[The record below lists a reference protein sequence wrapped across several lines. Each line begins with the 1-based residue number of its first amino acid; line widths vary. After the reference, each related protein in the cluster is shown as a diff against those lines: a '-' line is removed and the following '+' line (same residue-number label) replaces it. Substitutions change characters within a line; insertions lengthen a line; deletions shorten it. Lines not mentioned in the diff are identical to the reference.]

1 MNTTSTKDQG
11 VLAGRTWVLIVLTL
25 VYTFNHVDRQILITV
40 IEPIK
45 AEFGLS
51 DEQIGL
57 LTGLA
62 FAALY
67 ATLGIPVA
75 MWADRGNRRN
85 IITLALT
92 IWSGMTALTG
102 LANNF
107 WHLFLAR
114 MGVGI
119 GESGGTPPATSMIA
133 DLYPPQQRAF
143 ALGVYTTGI
152 GFGIMVGY
160 ILGAFV
166 YAQFGWRAAF
176 FAAGIPG
183 LLLALLV
190 RFTVTE
196 PVRGSSD
203 AYQSTEDAPGF
214 LETLKFMLSQ
224 QSYMLILAGCLMIC
238 ISANAFVAFTS
249 SYLQRT
255 FDVTVSQVS
264 LPLGLL
270 IGGVGGAGAMILGA
284 VCDRLSARDLRWRPW
299 MIAVCSAAAL
309 PFAWMMLSAHS
320 VEMAYVWNIIPSFV
334 GLIYASIAYT
344 ATQELVQVRMRS
356 VAAAFT
362 LFSLTLIGIG
372 GGPWIAGRISDMFL
386 DAGNAAP
393 LASALKVILAFN
405 AASIVCLLLAGRTY
419 RKDVERAAGTPSP
432 RPEHVAVHETEAVG

>member
-1 MNTTSTKDQG
+1 MTIPTATTPKP
-11 VLAGRTWVLIVLTL
+11 AINRTWVLIVLTL

-40 IEPIK
+40 IEPVK

-51 DEQIGL
+51 DKQIGW

-62 FAALY
+62 FAAFY

-85 IITLALT
+85 IISLALT
-92 IWSGMTALTG
+92 VWSGMTALTG
-102 LANNF
+102 FAQNF
-107 WHLFLAR
+107 WHLLLAR
-114 MGVGI
+114 IGVGV
-119 GESGGTPPATSMIA
+119 GEAGGTPPATSMIA

-152 GFGIMVGY
+152 GFGIMIGY

-166 YAQFGWRAAF
+166 YDQFGWRAAF

-183 LLLALLV
+183 LLLALVV
-190 RFTVTE
+190 RFTVPE
-196 PVRGSSD
+196 PVRGFAD
-203 AYQSTEDAPGF
+203 ARETTEDEDAPKF
-214 LETLKFMLSQ
+214 TETLKFMLSQ
-224 QSYMLILAGCLMIC
+224 QSYILLLLGCLMIC

-255 FDVTVSQVS
+255 FDVTVSEVS

-284 VCDRLSARDLRWRPW
+284 VCDKLSANDLRWRPW
-299 MIAVCSAAAL
+299 MIAACSAVAL
-309 PFAWMMLSAHS
+309 PFAWMMLSARS
-320 VEMAYVWNIIPSFV
+320 VEMAYVWNLVPSFV

-344 ATQELVQVRMRS
+344 ATQELVKVRMRS

-372 GGPWIAGRISDMFL
+372 GGPVIAGTVSDMFL
-386 DAGNAAP
+386 AAGHAAP
-393 LASALKVILAFN
+393 LASALKVILGFN
-405 AASIVCLLLAGRTY
+405 AASIILLVLAGFKY
-419 RKDVERAAGTPSP
+419 RDDAIRAA
-432 RPEHVAVHETEAVG
+432 A

>member
-1 MNTTSTKDQG
+1 MSTATSEKP
-11 VLAGRTWVLIVLTL
+11 AIAHGRTWVLIVLTL

-45 AEFGLS
+45 ADFGLS

-102 LANNF
+102 FAQNF

-133 DLYPPQQRAF
+133 DLYPPRQRAF

-152 GFGIMVGY
+152 GFGIMIGY

-176 FAAGIPG
+176 FAAGVPG

-190 RFTVTE
+190 RFTVKE
-196 PVRGSSD
+196 PVRGFAD
-203 AYQSTEDAPGF
+203 AHQSTEDAPGF
-214 LETLKFMLSQ
+214 FETMRFMLSQ
-224 QSYMLILAGCLMIC
+224 QSYMLILLGCLMIC

-255 FDVTVSQVS
+255 FDVTVAQVS

-284 VCDRLSARDLRWRPW
+284 LCDKLSANDLRWRPW
-299 MIAVCSAAAL
+299 IIAACSAVAL
-309 PFAWMMLSAHS
+309 PFAWMMLSATT
-320 VEMAYVWNIIPSFV
+320 VEMAYLWNIVPSFV

-344 ATQELVQVRMRS
+344 ATQELVKVRMRS

-372 GGPWIAGRISDMFL
+372 GGPWIAGKISDMFL
-386 DAGNAAP
+386 AAGNPAP
-393 LASALKVILAFN
+393 LASALKVILGFN
-405 AASIVCLLLAGRTY
+405 AASIICLVLAGRTY
-419 RKDVERAAGTPSP
+419 RKDAARAAGHPEP
-432 RPEHVAVHETEAVG
+432 EPEHIEVPGEAVG

>member
-1 MNTTSTKDQG
+1 MTVPSATLPRPAIN
-11 VLAGRTWVLIVLTL
+11 RTWVLIVLTL

-62 FAALY
+62 FAAFY

-85 IITLALT
+85 IIALALT
-92 IWSGMTALTG
+92 VWSGMTALTG
-102 LANNF
+102 FANNF

-114 MGVGI
+114 MGVGV

-152 GFGIMVGY
+152 GVGIMIGY
-160 ILGAFV
+160 ILGAYV
-166 YAQFGWRAAF
+166 YAHFGWRAAF

-183 LLLALLV
+183 LILALLV
-190 RFTVTE
+190 RFTVAEPIRGFADARETTE
-196 PVRGSSD
+196 
-203 AYQSTEDAPGF
+203 AAPGF
-214 LETLKFMLSQ
+214 LETMKFMLTQ
-224 QSYMLILAGCLMIC
+224 QSYMLLLLGCLMIC

-255 FDVTVSQVS
+255 FDVPLQEVS

-270 IGGVGGAGAMILGA
+270 IGGVGGAGAMILGSL
-284 VCDRLSARDLRWRPW
+284 CDKLSANDLRWRPW
-299 MIAVCSAAAL
+299 IIAACSAAAL
-309 PFAWMMLSAHS
+309 PFAWMMLSAES
-320 VEMAYVWNIIPSFV
+320 LQAAYLWNLVPSFV
-334 GLIYASIAYT
+334 GLIYASVAYT
-344 ATQELVQVRMRS
+344 ATQELVKVRMRS

-372 GGPWIAGRISDMFL
+372 GGPWIAGRISDWFL
-386 DAGNAAP
+386 AQGDPAP
-393 LASALKVILAFN
+393 LASALKVILGFN
-405 AASIVCLLLAGRTY
+405 ALSIVLLVLAGFKY
-419 RKDVERAAGTPSP
+419 REDAARAA
-432 RPEHVAVHETEAVG
+432 A

>member
-1 MNTTSTKDQG
+1 MTATSAIMPKP
-11 VLAGRTWVLIVLTL
+11 VINRTWVLIVLTL

-85 IITLALT
+85 IIALALT
-92 IWSGMTALTG
+92 VWSGMTALTG
-102 LANNF
+102 FAQNF
-107 WHLFLAR
+107 THLFLTR

-119 GESGGTPPATSMIA
+119 GESGGTPPATSMLA
-133 DLYPPQQRAF
+133 DLYPPKHRAF

-152 GFGIMVGY
+152 GFGIMIGY
-160 ILGAFV
+160 ILGAYV
-166 YAQFGWRAAF
+166 YAHFGWRAAF

-183 LLLALLV
+183 LILALLV
-190 RFTVTE
+190 RFTVPEPIRGFADARETTE
-196 PVRGSSD
+196 
-203 AYQSTEDAPGF
+203 EAPGF
-214 LETLKFMLSQ
+214 LETLKFMMSQ
-224 QSYMLILAGCLMIC
+224 QSYILILLGCLMIC

-255 FDVTVSQVS
+255 FEVTLAEVS

-284 VCDRLSARDLRWRPW
+284 VCDRLSANDLRWRPW
-299 MIAVCSAAAL
+299 IIAVCSAVAL
-309 PFAWMMLSAHS
+309 PFAWMMLNAAS
-320 VEMAYVWNIIPSFV
+320 VEMAYVWNVVPSFV

-344 ATQELVQVRMRS
+344 ATQELVKVRMRS

-372 GGPWIAGRISDMFL
+372 GGPWIAGRISDYFL
-386 DAGNAAP
+386 AAGHAAP
-393 LASALKVILAFN
+393 LASALKVILGFN
-405 AASIVCLLLAGRTY
+405 AASIILLVLAGFRY
-419 RKDVERAAGTPSP
+419 RQDAARAA
-432 RPEHVAVHETEAVG
+432 A

>member
-1 MNTTSTKDQG
+1 MSTATSEKPAIAQ
-11 VLAGRTWVLIVLTL
+11 GRTWVLIVLTL

-45 AEFGLS
+45 ADFGLS

-102 LANNF
+102 FAQNF

-133 DLYPPQQRAF
+133 DLYPPRQRAF

-152 GFGIMVGY
+152 GFGIMIGY

-176 FAAGIPG
+176 FAAGVPG

-190 RFTVTE
+190 RFTVKE
-196 PVRGSSD
+196 PVRGFAD
-203 AYQSTEDAPGF
+203 AHQSTEDAPGF
-214 LETLKFMLSQ
+214 FETMRFMLSQ
-224 QSYMLILAGCLMIC
+224 QSYMLILLGCLMIC

-255 FDVTVSQVS
+255 FDVTVAQVS

-284 VCDRLSARDLRWRPW
+284 LCDKLSANDLRWRPW
-299 MIAVCSAAAL
+299 IIAACSAVAL
-309 PFAWMMLSAHS
+309 PFAWMMLSATT
-320 VEMAYVWNIIPSFV
+320 VEMAYLWNIVPSFV

-344 ATQELVQVRMRS
+344 ATQELVKVRMRS

-372 GGPWIAGRISDMFL
+372 GGPWIAGKISDMFL
-386 DAGNAAP
+386 AAGNPAP
-393 LASALKVILAFN
+393 LASALKVILGFN
-405 AASIVCLLLAGRTY
+405 AASIICLVLAGRTY
-419 RKDVERAAGTPSP
+419 RKDAARAAGHPEP
-432 RPEHVAVHETEAVG
+432 EPEHIEVPGEAVG

>member
-270 IGGVGGAGAMILGA
+270 LTEQLRKHHRQAERRPGHDKAAHLYHVEIL
-284 VCDRLSARDLRWRPW
+284 V
-299 MIAVCSAAAL
+299 
-309 PFAWMMLSAHS
+309 
-320 VEMAYVWNIIPSFV
+320 VECE
-334 GLIYASIAYT
+334 T
-344 ATQELVQVRMRS
+344 
-356 VAAAFT
+356 
-362 LFSLTLIGIG
+362 
-372 GGPWIAGRISDMFL
+372 
-386 DAGNAAP
+386 
-393 LASALKVILAFN
+393 
-405 AASIVCLLLAGRTY
+405 
-419 RKDVERAAGTPSP
+419 
-432 RPEHVAVHETEAVG
+432 HETDNGLCNFVSRLVLARGPDAVDHEGEARERRRLVE

>member
-1 MNTTSTKDQG
+1 MSAVRQEKRG
-11 VLAGRTWVLIVLTL
+11 LAQGRTWVLIVLTL

-51 DEQIGL
+51 DEQIGI

-102 LANNF
+102 LAQNF
-107 WHLFLAR
+107 VHLFLAR

-152 GFGIMVGY
+152 GFGIMIGY

-190 RFTVTE
+190 RFTVKE
-196 PVRGSSD
+196 PVRGFSDDFNSS
-203 AYQSTEDAPGF
+203 EDAPGF
-214 LETLKFMLSQ
+214 GETLKFMLSQ
-224 QSYMLILAGCLMIC
+224 QSYMLILLGCLMIC

-255 FDVTVSQVS
+255 FDVTVADVS

-270 IGGVGGAGAMILGA
+270 IGGVGGLGAMVLGA
-284 VCDRLSARDLRWRPW
+284 LCDRLSAKDLRWRPW
-299 MIAVCSAAAL
+299 MVAACSAAAL
-309 PFAWMMLSAHS
+309 PFAWMMLSARS
-320 VEMAYVWNIIPSFV
+320 VEMAYLWNIVPSFV

-344 ATQELVQVRMRS
+344 ATQELVKVRMRS

-386 DAGNAAP
+386 AAGNPAP
-393 LASALKVILAFN
+393 LASALKVILGFN
-405 AASIVCLLLAGRTY
+405 AASIICLALAGRTY
-419 RKDVERAAGTPSP
+419 RADVARAAAKS
-432 RPEHVAVHETEAVG
+432 VA

>member
-1 MNTTSTKDQG
+1 MTTGTATRPG
-11 VLAGRTWVLIVLTL
+11 AIPGRTWMLIVLTL

-51 DEQIGL
+51 DGQIGW

-85 IITLALT
+85 IITIALT

-102 LANNF
+102 FAQNF

-143 ALGVYTTGI
+143 ALGVYTCGI
-152 GFGIMVGY
+152 GFGIMIGY
-160 ILGAFV
+160 ILGAYV
-166 YAQFGWRAAF
+166 YAHFGWRAAF

-183 LLLALLV
+183 LILACLV
-190 RFTVTE
+190 RFTVKE
-196 PVRGSSD
+196 PARGFSD
-203 AYQSTEDAPGF
+203 ASQPDEDAPGF
-214 LETLKFMLSQ
+214 LETMKFMFGQ
-224 QSYMLILAGCLMIC
+224 RSYLLILLGCLLIC

-255 FDVTVSQVS
+255 FDLQPQDVS

-270 IGGVGGAGAMILGA
+270 IGGVGGAGAMILGV
-284 VCDRLSARDLRWRPW
+284 VCDRLSSKDLRWRPW
-299 MIAVCSAAAL
+299 IIAVTSAVAL
-309 PFAWMMLSAHS
+309 PFAWMVLSAKT
-320 VEMAYVWNIIPSFV
+320 VEMAYVWNVVPSFV

-344 ATQELVQVRMRS
+344 ATQELVKVRMRS
-356 VAAAFT
+356 VGAAFT

-372 GGPWIAGRISDMFL
+372 GGPLIAGTISDYFL
-386 DAGNAAP
+386 AAGHEAP
-393 LASALKVILAFN
+393 LADALKVILGFN
-405 AASIVCLLLAGRTY
+405 AASIVCLFFAGLDY
-419 RKDVERAAGTPSP
+419 RKDVARAMAKSG
-432 RPEHVAVHETEAVG
+432 AVEPA

>member
-1 MNTTSTKDQG
+1 MTIPTSTLPKP
-11 VLAGRTWVLIVLTL
+11 AASSRTWVLIVLTL

-45 AEFGLS
+45 AEFGLR

-62 FAALY
+62 FAAFY

-85 IITLALT
+85 IISLALLV
-92 IWSGMTALTG
+92 WSGMTALSG
-102 LANNF
+102 LAQNF
-107 WHLFLAR
+107 THLFIAR
-114 MGVGI
+114 MGVGV

-133 DLYPPQQRAF
+133 DLYPPQHRAF

-152 GFGIMVGY
+152 GFGIMIGY

-166 YAQFGWRAAF
+166 YAHFGWRAAF

-183 LLLALLV
+183 IILALLL

-196 PVRGSSD
+196 PVRGFAD
-203 AYQSTEDAPGF
+203 ARETTEEAPGF
-214 LETLKFMLSQ
+214 LETLKFMLNQ
-224 QSYMLILAGCLMIC
+224 QSYMLILLGCLMIC

-270 IGGVGGAGAMILGA
+270 IGGVGGIGAMVLG
-284 VCDRLSARDLRWRPW
+284 VLCDRLSANDLRWRPW
-299 MIAVCSAAAL
+299 IIAACSAAAL
-309 PFAWMMLSAHS
+309 PFAFMMLSAQS
-320 VEMAYVWNIIPSFV
+320 VQMAYVWNIVPSFV

-344 ATQELVQVRMRS
+344 ATQELVKVRMRS

-362 LFSLTLIGIG
+362 LFCLTLIGIG
-372 GGPWIAGRISDMFL
+372 GGPWIAGRISDYFAA
-386 DAGNAAP
+386 AGHAAP
-393 LASALKVILAFN
+393 LADALKVILCFN
-405 AASIVCLLLAGRTY
+405 AASIVLLVLAGFRYRT
-419 RKDVERAAGTPSP
+419 DAVRAA
-432 RPEHVAVHETEAVG
+432 A

>member
-1 MNTTSTKDQG
+1 MSTATSEKPAIAQ
-11 VLAGRTWVLIVLTL
+11 GRTWVLIVLTL

-45 AEFGLS
+45 ADFGLS

-102 LANNF
+102 FAQNF

-133 DLYPPQQRAF
+133 DLYPPRQRAF

-152 GFGIMVGY
+152 GFGIMIGY

-176 FAAGIPG
+176 FAAGVPG

-190 RFTVTE
+190 RFTVKE
-196 PVRGSSD
+196 PVRGFAD
-203 AYQSTEDAPGF
+203 AHQSTEDAPGF
-214 LETLKFMLSQ
+214 FETMRFMLSQ
-224 QSYMLILAGCLMIC
+224 QSYMLILLGCLMIC

-255 FDVTVSQVS
+255 FDVTVAQVS

-284 VCDRLSARDLRWRPW
+284 LCDKLSANDLRWRPW
-299 MIAVCSAAAL
+299 IIAACSAVAL
-309 PFAWMMLSAHS
+309 PFAWMMLSATT
-320 VEMAYVWNIIPSFV
+320 VEMAYLWNIVPSFV

-344 ATQELVQVRMRS
+344 ATQELVKVRMRS

-372 GGPWIAGRISDMFL
+372 GGPWIAGKISDMFL
-386 DAGNAAP
+386 AAGNPAP
-393 LASALKVILAFN
+393 LASALKVILGFK
-405 AASIVCLLLAGRTY
+405 AASVICLVLAGRTY
-419 RKDVERAAGTPSP
+419 RKDAARAAGHPEP
-432 RPEHVAVHETEAVG
+432 EPEHIEVPGEAVG

>member
-1 MNTTSTKDQG
+1 MTIPSATIPKPAIN
-11 VLAGRTWVLIVLTL
+11 RTWILIVLTL

-45 AEFGLS
+45 ADFGLS

-57 LTGLA
+57 LTGFA
-62 FAALY
+62 FAAFY

-85 IITLALT
+85 IIALALT

-102 LANNF
+102 FAQNF
-107 WHLFLAR
+107 IHLFLAR
-114 MGVGI
+114 MGVGV

-166 YAQFGWRAAF
+166 YAHFGWRAAF

-183 LLLALLV
+183 LILALLV

-196 PVRGSSD
+196 PIRGFAD
-203 AYQSTEDAPGF
+203 ARETTEEAPGF

-224 QSYMLILAGCLMIC
+224 QSYILILLGCLMLC
-238 ISANAFVAFTS
+238 ITANAFVAFTS

-255 FDVTVSQVS
+255 FDVTVADVS

-284 VCDRLSARDLRWRPW
+284 LCDRLSANDLRWRPW
-299 MIAVCSAAAL
+299 MIAACSAVAL
-309 PFAWMMLSAHS
+309 PFAWMMLSARS
-320 VEMAYVWNIIPSFV
+320 VEMAYVWNVVPSFV

-344 ATQELVQVRMRS
+344 ATQELVKVRMRS

-386 DAGNAAP
+386 AAGHEAP
-393 LASALKVILAFN
+393 LASALKVILGFN
-405 AASIVCLLLAGRTY
+405 AASIILLVLAGLKY
-419 RKDVERAAGTPSP
+419 RDDAARAA
-432 RPEHVAVHETEAVG
+432 A

>member
-1 MNTTSTKDQG
+1 MTIPTATVPKPAIN
-11 VLAGRTWVLIVLTL
+11 RTWVLIVLTL

-40 IEPIK
+40 IEPVK

-51 DEQIGL
+51 DNQIGW

-62 FAALY
+62 FAAFY

-85 IITLALT
+85 IIALALT
-92 IWSGMTALTG
+92 VWSGMTALTG
-102 LANNF
+102 FAQNF

-133 DLYPPQQRAF
+133 DLYPPQKRAF
-143 ALGVYTTGI
+143 ALGVYTCGI
-152 GFGIMVGY
+152 GFGIMIGY
-160 ILGAFV
+160 ILGAYI
-166 YAQFGWRAAF
+166 YAHFGWRAAF

-183 LLLALLV
+183 LLLALIV
-190 RFTVTE
+190 RFTVPE
-196 PVRGSSD
+196 PVRGFAD
-203 AYQSTEDAPGF
+203 ARETTEDAPGF

-224 QSYMLILAGCLMIC
+224 QSYMLILLGCLMIC

-255 FDVTVSQVS
+255 FDLQPQDVS

-284 VCDRLSARDLRWRPW
+284 VCDRLSANDLRWRPW
-299 MIAVCSAAAL
+299 MIAACSAAAL
-309 PFAWMMLSAHS
+309 PFAWMMLSARS
-320 VEMAYVWNIIPSFV
+320 VEMAYVWNLVPSFV

-344 ATQELVQVRMRS
+344 ATQELVKVRMRS

-372 GGPWIAGRISDMFL
+372 GGPLIAGTISDMFL
-386 DAGNAAP
+386 AAGHEAP
-393 LASALKVILAFN
+393 LASALKVILGFN
-405 AASIVCLLLAGRTY
+405 ALSIVLLILAGFKY
-419 RKDVERAAGTPSP
+419 REDAIRAA
-432 RPEHVAVHETEAVG
+432 A

>member
-1 MNTTSTKDQG
+1 MTTVTATKP
-11 VLAGRTWVLIVLTL
+11 AAIPGRAWVLIILTL

-51 DEQIGL
+51 DGQIGW

-102 LANNF
+102 FAQNF

-143 ALGVYTTGI
+143 ALGVYTCGI
-152 GFGIMVGY
+152 GFGIMIGY
-160 ILGAFV
+160 ILGAYV
-166 YAQFGWRAAF
+166 YAHFGWRAAF

-183 LLLALLV
+183 LILALLV
-190 RFTVTE
+190 RFTVKE
-196 PVRGSSD
+196 PIRGHSD
-203 AYQSTEDAPGF
+203 ASQPDEDAPGF
-214 LETLKFMLSQ
+214 LETMKFMFGQ
-224 QSYMLILAGCLMIC
+224 RSYMLILLGCLLIC

-255 FDVTVSQVS
+255 FDLQPQDVS

-284 VCDRLSARDLRWRPW
+284 VCDRLSSKDLRWRPW
-299 MIAVCSAAAL
+299 MIAVTSAVAL
-309 PFAWMMLSAHS
+309 PFAWMVLSASS
-320 VEMAYVWNIIPSFV
+320 VEMAYVWNIVPSFV

-344 ATQELVQVRMRS
+344 ATQELVKVRMRS
-356 VAAAFT
+356 VGAAFT

-372 GGPWIAGRISDMFL
+372 GGPLIAGTISDYFL
-386 DAGNAAP
+386 AAGHEAP
-393 LASALKVILAFN
+393 LADALKVILGFN
-405 AASIVCLLLAGRTY
+405 AASIVCLFLAGFDY
-419 RKDVERAAGTPSP
+419 RKDVARAMTRSG
-432 RPEHVAVHETEAVG
+432 AVEPA

>member
-1 MNTTSTKDQG
+1 MSTATPEKP
-11 VLAGRTWVLIVLTL
+11 VALSGRTWVLIVLTL

-51 DEQIGL
+51 DGQIGW

-102 LANNF
+102 FAQNF

-143 ALGVYTTGI
+143 ALGVYTCGI
-152 GFGIMVGY
+152 GFGIMIGY
-160 ILGAFV
+160 ILGAYV
-166 YAQFGWRAAF
+166 YAHFGWRAAF

-190 RFTVTE
+190 RFSVKE
-196 PVRGSSD
+196 PIRGYSD
-203 AYQSTEDAPGF
+203 ASQPTEEAPGF
-214 LETLKFMLSQ
+214 GETMKFMLGQ
-224 QSYMLILAGCLMIC
+224 KSYMLILLGCLMIC

-255 FDVTVSQVS
+255 FDLQPQDVS

-284 VCDRLSARDLRWRPW
+284 LCDRLSTKDLRWRPW
-299 MIAVCSAAAL
+299 MIAACSAVAL
-309 PFAWMMLSAHS
+309 PFAWMMLSARS
-320 VEMAYVWNIIPSFV
+320 VEMAYVWNIVPSFI

-344 ATQELVQVRMRS
+344 ATQELVRVRMRS
-356 VAAAFT
+356 VGAAFT

-372 GGPWIAGRISDMFL
+372 GGPLIAGTFSDIFL
-386 DAGNAAP
+386 SAGYEAP
-393 LASALKVILAFN
+393 LAAALKVILGFN
-405 AASIVCLLLAGRTY
+405 AASIVCLLLSARYY
-419 RKDVERAAGTPSP
+419 REDAARAIAAS
-432 RPEHVAVHETEAVG
+432 RL

>member
-1 MNTTSTKDQG
+1 MSQQAAAPSTSSVPG
-11 VLAGRTWVLIVLTL
+11 RAWVLAVLTL

-45 AEFGLS
+45 AEFGFS
-51 DEQIGL
+51 DGQIGW

-85 IITLALT
+85 IIALALT
-92 IWSGMTALTG
+92 IWSGMTALSG
-102 LANNF
+102 FAQNF

-143 ALGVYTTGI
+143 ALGVYTCGI
-152 GFGIMVGY
+152 GFGIMIGY
-160 ILGAFV
+160 ILGAYV
-166 YAQFGWRAAF
+166 YAHFGWRAAF

-183 LLLALLV
+183 LILALLV
-190 RFTVTE
+190 RFTVKE
-196 PVRGSSD
+196 PVRGFSD
-203 AYQSTEDAPGF
+203 ASQPTEDAPGF
-214 LETLKFMLSQ
+214 GETMKFMLSQ
-224 QSYMLILAGCLMIC
+224 RSYMLILLGCLLIC

-255 FDVTVSQVS
+255 FDLQPQDVS

-284 VCDRLSARDLRWRPW
+284 TCDRLSTRDLRWRPW
-299 MIAVCSAAAL
+299 IIAATSAVAL
-309 PFAWMMLSAHS
+309 PFAWMFLSART
-320 VEMAYVWNIIPSFV
+320 VEMAYVWNIVPSFV

-344 ATQELVQVRMRS
+344 ATQELVRVRMRS
-356 VAAAFT
+356 VGAAFT
-362 LFSLTLIGIG
+362 LFCLTLIGIG
-372 GGPWIAGRISDMFL
+372 GGPLIAGTISDYFAA
-386 DAGNAAP
+386 AGHASP
-393 LASALKVILAFN
+393 LADALKVILGFN
-405 AASIVCLLLAGRTY
+405 AASIVCLILAARYY
-419 RKDVERAAGTPSP
+419 RDDAARAMKASID
-432 RPEHVAVHETEAVG
+432 A